1 MCPQQTVIIAQMDKE
16 DLENTFYTRRE
27 FGAFKDAYRTHRDTP
42 EWTRENDGLPC
53 NCTSCSDDGTGS
65 SAGYANYPPP
75 ESPPVSPPSS
85 LLLYSDADD
94 AQEFSVW
101 DSPREGEVS
110 QIQASEGDFAPP
122 LDEPPSP
129 VGATFGDSDDT
140 SLGSSVERETGL
152 DAVISRTQSRS
163 TTRKVS
169 WESEGVSP
177 NVVHAVEKYGEE
189 YAYKR
194 LRLQGFSD
202 QYIRSHFFAGN
213 T

>member
-1 MCPQQTVIIAQMDKE
+1 MDKE

-42 EWTRENDGLPC
+42 SWTRANDGLPC
-53 NCTSCSDDGTGS
+53 NCSSCADEATGS
-65 SAGYANYPPP
+65 TPEYSNYPPP

-85 LLLYSDADD
+85 LLLYPEGND
-94 AQEFSVW
+94 AQGSCVW
-101 DSPREGEVS
+101 DTPRDGGVPQLEASAGGFVS
-110 QIQASEGDFAPP
+110 SV
-122 LDEPPSP
+122 DEPPSP
-129 VGATFGDSDDT
+129 VGATVGGSEDSR
-140 SLGSSVERETGL
+140 LGSGRESGL
-152 DAVISRTQSRS
+152 DAVMTRTEGRL
-163 TTRKVS
+163 TTCKVS

-177 NVVHAVEKYGEE
+177 NVLHAVEKYGED

-202 QYIRSHFFAGN
+202 QYIRSHFFAGS